1 MAVLDRAVAAL
12 RIVGDD
18 LSPDEVSTLLGTPPT
33 RSFARGDEIRH
44 RRAPTRVAKFG
55 LWTLEAPETQPAD
68 LNAQVSELLQPLTHE
83 FDVWHGLAERFGV
96 DLFCGWFMKFGN
108 EGLSIAPGTLKALAD
123 RHIVLDLDIYAGDSE
138 LVPD

>member
-18 LSPDEVSTLLGTPPT
+18 LSPDEVSTLLGVSPT
-33 RSFARGDEIRH
+33 RSFARGDELRH
-44 RRAPTRVAKFG
+44 RRVPTRVAKFG

-68 LNAQVSELLQPLTHE
+68 IDTQVNKLLQPLTQE
-83 FDVWHGLAERFGV
+83 FEVWHGLAERFGV
-96 DLFCGWFMKFGN
+96 DLFCGWFMRYGN

-123 RHIVLDLDIYAGDSE
+123 RHVVLDLDIYSGDRESQPE
-138 LVPD
+138 

>member
-1 MAVLDRAVAAL
+1 VA
-12 RIVGDD
+12 R
-18 LSPDEVSTLLGTPPT
+18 
-33 RSFARGDEIRH
+33 
-44 RRAPTRVAKFG
+44 
-55 LWTLEAPETQPAD
+55 
-68 LNAQVSELLQPLTHE
+68 
-83 FDVWHGLAERFGV
+83 LAERFGV